1 MSDYQRIRP
10 IFADHLGMARSKY
23 LPAAYAGGGTK
34 HCMTLFAQHYDKQM
48 TPTTPHS
55 GFLTGLPDVEAVF
68 DLDAARPGWDPG
80 VGVIV
85 ADLFYEGELVPW
97 APRTVLRRAIEAWE
111 KIGHRPMVG
120 IELEAYILEPNGIG
134 GWKAID
140 TPGGFTYGVGPFVD
154 PHGLLDEIMATA
166 ETCGY
171 PVESVNSEYDVPQFE
186 LTLHYEDAL
195 NAVDNTFLFK
205 QMAQE
210 IARKRGLHLTFMGKP
225 FAHLSGSGLHVNFSA
240 IDKKSKN
247 SFNDVK
253 QPYGLSDL
261 ARFSIG
267 GILQHHEALTA
278 ICAPTVN
285 AYKRLKPATL
295 AGVWANWG
303 LDHRNATVR
312 VPRERNEATRI
323 EYRLPDGAANPY
335 LTVAAVLQASLIG
348 VSGSVEP
355 PPIEEGDAFET
366 ANTERRTP
374 PNLSAALDALEA
386 DTTFT
391 AALGREAVENHLA
404 IKRDEW
410 QKFAEAVTDW
420 ELSYYLPYL

>member
-1 MSDYQRIRP
+1 MADYQRIRP
-10 IFADHLGMARSKY
+10 IFADHLGLARSKY
-23 LPAAYAGGGTK
+23 LPRAAANHGTK

-68 DLDAARPGWDPG
+68 DPTLARPGWDAG
-80 VGVIV
+80 VGVVV
-85 ADLFYEGELVPW
+85 ADLMYEGSLVPW
-97 APRTVLRRAIEAWE
+97 APRTVLRRAIEAWQA
-111 KIGHRPMVG
+111 KGYTPMVG
-120 IELEAYILEPNGIG
+120 IELEAYILEPNGAG
-134 GWKAID
+134 GWKALD

-154 PHGLLDEIMATA
+154 PHGLLDEIMETA
-166 ETCGY
+166 DRCGY
-171 PVESVNSEYDVPQFE
+171 PVESINSEYDVPQFE
-186 LTLHYEDAL
+186 LTLRYGEAL
-195 NAVDNTFLFK
+195 EATDNIFLFK

-210 IARKRGLHLTFMGKP
+210 VARKRGLHLTFMGKP

-240 IDKKSKN
+240 NDTKGKN
-247 SFNDVK
+247 AFNHAKGLHGLADV
-253 QPYGLSDL
+253 
-261 ARFSIG
+261 ARHSIG
-267 GILQHHEALTA
+267 GILEHHEAMSA

-295 AGVWANWG
+295 AGIWANWG

-312 VPRERNEATRI
+312 VPKERDAATRL

-335 LTVAAVLQASLIG
+335 LTVAAVLQAALLG
-348 VSGSVEP
+348 VANAIEP
-355 PPIEEGDAFET
+355 PPIEDGDAFET

-386 DTTFT
+386 DQAFSH
-391 AALGREAVENHLA
+391 AFGIEAVENHIA

-410 QKFAEAVTDW
+410 QKFADAVTDW
-420 ELSYYLPYL
+420 ELNYYLPYL